1 LFLNRISYFP
11 FHFRELPRF
20 SLGFLARFFHIE
32 RNANET
38 IRSKRRLQET
48 GVMQQEVD
56 YVIVGA
62 GSAGCVLANRLSA
75 DPSNVVLLLEAGGPD
90 TSPWIHI
97 PVGYFKTMHDPELDW
112 CYRTEAD
119 DAVAGRSIDWP
130 RGKVLGGCSSLNGL
144 LYVRGQRED
153 YDRWAELGNTG
164 WSFRDVLPY
173 FRKSEDQEHGASE
186 YHGAGGPLKVS
197 DLRLRRPIADHFIAA
212 AQEIGIP
219 FNADYNGATQEGV
232 GYFQQTAY
240 KGLRWSTAKGFLK
253 PVRDRRNLIVQ
264 TRAQTRKVL
273 FNGKEATG
281 IEYMHE
287 GVVKTVRARV
297 EVILAAGAIGSPQ
310 ILQNSGVG
318 PVSVLDNAGVQVRH
332 ALPGVGRNLQDHLQ
346 VRLVFKTR
354 ERTLNDEVNN
364 PLKKALI
371 GLQYALSR
379 TGPLTLAA
387 SQVAIFTR
395 SSPELARPDIQ
406 FHMQPLSADK
416 PGQGAHPFSAFTSSV
431 CQLRPYSRGSVEIRS
446 NDPLRYPAIHANY
459 LSDERDHPVVIG
471 GIKVARR
478 IAAAPSL
485 GKHIVSEFIP
495 GPQYRSDAE
504 LLEVARTF
512 SQSIYHPAGT
522 CKMGSDALAV
532 VDERLKLRGIGR
544 LRVVDA
550 SIMPE
555 LVSGNTNAP
564 VIMIAEKAADMIL
577 EDRRYQQVTHV
588 EDAPEV
594 VVKKPTAHAGQ
605 RD

>member
-1 LFLNRISYFP
+1 M
-11 FHFRELPRF
+11 
-20 SLGFLARFFHIE
+20 
-32 RNANET
+32 
-38 IRSKRRLQET
+38 Q
-48 GVMQQEVD
+48 QQEVD

-75 DPSNVVLLLEAGGPD
+75 NPSNTVLLLEAGGPD
-90 TSPWIHI
+90 SNPWIHI

-112 CYRTEAD
+112 CYRTEPD

-130 RGKVLGGCSSLNGL
+130 RGKVLGGSSSLNGL
-144 LYVRGQRED
+144 LYVRGQHED
-153 YDRWAELGNTG
+153 YDRWAELGNAG

-173 FRKSEDQEHGASE
+173 FKKSEDQEHGASE
-186 YHGAGGPLKVS
+186 FHGAGGPLKVS

-212 AQEIGIP
+212 AQETGIP

-240 KGLRWSTAKGFLK
+240 RGMRWSTAKGFLK
-253 PVRDRRNLIVQ
+253 PVRERQNLIVQ

-273 FNGKEATG
+273 FNGREAIG

-287 GVVKTVRARV
+287 GVCKTVRARV

-318 PVSVLDNAGVQVRH
+318 PADVLANAGVALRH
-332 ALPGVGRNLQDHLQ
+332 ELPGVGRNLQDHLQ

-371 GLQYALSR
+371 GLQYAISR

-387 SQVAIFTR
+387 SQVVIFTR
-395 SSPELARPDIQ
+395 SSADVARPDIQ

-431 CQLRPYSRGSVEIRS
+431 CQLRPFSRGSVEIRS
-446 NDPLRYPAIHANY
+446 NDPLHYPAIHANY

-478 IAAAPSL
+478 IAAAPAL
-485 GKHIVSEFIP
+485 AKHIESEFIP
-495 GPQYRSDAE
+495 GPEYRTDAE
-504 LLEVARTF
+504 LLDVARKF

-532 VDERLKLRGIGR
+532 VDERLKVRGIGR

-577 EDRRYQQVTHV
+577 EDQRYQHVTRV
-588 EDAPEV
+588 EEEPRASIEESNKV
-594 VVKKPTAHAGQ
+594 HA
-605 RD
+605 R